1 MKTTTQPASVERKH
15 IEARF
20 IRKIEQL
27 RDDEIRLVMRDRL
40 ESNPIDCVN
49 WSEFPYAPRVSFRI
63 AHSDDALAILF
74 EVEEEHVRAVSLESN
89 GPVWEDSCVEFF
101 VKNPVGE
108 GYFNFEIN
116 CVGTALAAKR
126 KARND
131 AQMFTPEQLACVRR
145 FGSLPHE
152 VIDSVGEGQRWWL
165 VEVIPFSVLGLESAP
180 ERLAANFYKC
190 GDGCRKVHFL
200 SWSPIAL
207 PEPNFH
213 CPDFFG
219 EVVLS
224 K

>member
-1 MKTTTQPASVERKH
+1 MENRTANPERKTLH
-15 IEARF
+15 STYIPNLQ
-20 IRKIEQL
+20 QL
-27 RDDEIRLVMRDRL
+27 SDSELVATLRERVK
-40 ESNPIDCVN
+40 ENPIDTVN
-49 WSEFPYAPRVSFRI
+49 WSDYPYAPPVTFRF
-63 AHSDDALAILF
+63 AHSEEALTVMF
-74 EVEEEHVRAVSLESN
+74 EVEEEHLRAVTLDDN

-101 VKNPVGE
+101 VKNPVGG

>member
-1 MKTTTQPASVERKH
+1 MENRTTNPERKTLRSTY
-15 IEARF
+15 IPNLR
-20 IRKIEQL
+20 QL
-27 RDDEIRLVMRDRL
+27 SDSELVATLRGSVK
-40 ESNPIDCVN
+40 ENPIDTVN
-49 WSEFPYAPRVSFRI
+49 WSDYPYAPRVIFRF
-63 AHSDDALAILF
+63 AHSEEALTVMF
-74 EVEEEHVRAVSLESN
+74 EVEEEHLRAVTLDNN

-131 AQMFTPEQLACVRR
+131 AQMFTSEQLECVRR

-152 VIDSVGEGQRWWL
+152 VVDSVGEGQRWWL
-165 VEVIPFSVLGLESAP
+165 VEVIPFSVLGLQSAP
-180 ERLAANFYKC
+180 ERLEANFYKC